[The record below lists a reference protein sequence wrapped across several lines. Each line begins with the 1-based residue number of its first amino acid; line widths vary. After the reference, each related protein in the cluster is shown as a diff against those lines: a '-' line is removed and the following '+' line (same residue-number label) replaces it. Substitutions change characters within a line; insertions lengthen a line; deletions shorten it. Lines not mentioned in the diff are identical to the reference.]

1 MTAAVMP
8 AQADEFQALSDTLY
22 HWSVY
27 EPAVKCEIG
36 CTALKL
42 PSGLVVVDPVPLAD
56 AAWKELLSARC
67 AISRAI
73 LLTNGNHVR
82 DAVVLKQ
89 KHQVPVVTAP
99 DTRRDIAELRPDVT
113 LLPNELLYGITAIAI
128 PGATPGETAFY
139 SKTGVMMLGDAVI
152 NTSPETGLEFLPDK
166 YCADAK
172 QNRASLRQL
181 LSFDFHTLTLAHGA
195 PVTTRAKEK
204 LAALL
209 DQSS

>member
-1 MTAAVMP
+1 MSTH
-8 AQADEFQALSDTLY
+8 ADEFQALSDTLY
-22 HWSVY
+22 YWSVY

-36 CTALKL
+36 CVALKL
-42 PSGLVVVDPVPLAD
+42 PSGWAVVDPVPLAD
-56 AAWKELLSARC
+56 AAWKDLLAM
-67 AISRAI
+67 APLRAI

-82 DAVVLKQ
+82 DAVALRD
-89 KHQVPVVTAP
+89 KHKVPVVTAP

-128 PGATPGETAFY
+128 PGATSGETAFY
-139 SKTGVMMLGDAVI
+139 SKTGVMMLGDAII
-152 NTSPETGLEFLPDK
+152 NTSTEARLEFLPDK

-209 DQSS
+209 DQSP